1 MDADDAQLLALTHRG
16 NDAAAREL
24 WRRFAAQLTLYARS
38 IVGEHAA
45 ADVVQNVFVGLLRLS
60 RAEVVGVRDVRSYLI
75 VAVRRA
81 AISHERSRRRQLN
94 RERGTLAAARAR
106 ARRSDPVTIAL
117 DVHAMMDR
125 LPRRLR
131 EVLVLKHHAGLTFDQ
146 MAIALCA
153 NRSTIASR
161 YQDALRALRAQWGGE
176 DPGPQASTAKD
187 RVEPVTAR
195 RVGGLR

>member
-1 MDADDAQLLALTHRG
+1 MDTDDAQLLALTHRG

-24 WRRFAAQLTLYARS
+24 WRRHAARLTHYARA

-45 ADVVQNVFVGLLRLS
+45 ADVVQTVFVGLLRLS
-60 RAEVVGVRDVRSYLI
+60 RAQIAAINDVGSYLI
-75 VAVRRA
+75 VAVRQTS
-81 AISHERSRRRQLN
+81 ISHERARRRQLN

-106 ARRSDPVTIAL
+106 ARRADPEVIAL

-146 MAIALCA
+146 MAIALGA
-153 NRSTIASR
+153 NRSTVATR
-161 YQDALRALRAQWGGE
+161 YQDALQALRRRWTQE
-176 DPGPQASTAKD
+176 SNVPPKD
-187 RVEPVTAR
+187 VPREMTEPMTAR
-195 RVGGLR
+195 RAGGVR